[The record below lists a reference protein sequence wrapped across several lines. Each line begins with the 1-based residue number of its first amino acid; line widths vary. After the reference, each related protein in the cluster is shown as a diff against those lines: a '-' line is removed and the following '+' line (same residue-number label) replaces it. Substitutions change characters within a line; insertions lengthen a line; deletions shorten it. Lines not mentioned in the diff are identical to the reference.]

1 VPVDKLQPDME
12 EYGNV
17 HYLKVIHKINELISA
32 EDRDF
37 RMILTIRNEMQEI
50 RKNIDEL
57 KKAVRN
63 QY

>member
-1 VPVDKLQPDME
+1 MPVDKLQPDME
-12 EYGNV
+12 DYGDT
-17 HYLKVIHKINELISA
+17 HYLKLVKKLNELISA

-37 RMILTIRNEMQEI
+37 RMILAIRNELADI

-63 QY
+63 Y